1 MNLFQWPYLVV
12 LAPAI
17 ASAIAGLVIN
27 LMPLVVS
34 RYACAKAYIRVF
46 LCSKEHVE
54 TTKSFVENASF
65 IGPGVGVFFGIS
77 TESNYAY
84 VLAGVALVA
93 GIRLALALNRLL
105 RDIESLDAQVSHR
118 KMAGLVRSIVKSEL
132 EKVQNNGVRNGSSS
146 KRP

>member
-17 ASAIAGLVIN
+17 ASTFAGLVIN

-46 LCSKEHVE
+46 LSSKEHVE
-54 TTKSFVENASF
+54 TTKEFVVNASF
-65 IGPGVGVFFGIS
+65 IGPGVGVVFGIS

-84 VLAGVALVA
+84 VLAGVAFVA
-93 GIRLALALNRLL
+93 GIRLALALKLLL
-105 RDIESLDAQVSHR
+105 RDIESFEAQVNHR
-118 KMAGLVRSIVKSEL
+118 KMAGLMRSIVKSEL
-132 EKVQNNGVRNGSSS
+132 EKFQNHGVRNGSSN